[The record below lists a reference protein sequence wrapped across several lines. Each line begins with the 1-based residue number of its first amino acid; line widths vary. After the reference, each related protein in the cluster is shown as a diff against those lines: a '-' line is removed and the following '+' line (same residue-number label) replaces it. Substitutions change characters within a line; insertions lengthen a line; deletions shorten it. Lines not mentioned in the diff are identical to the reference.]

1 MIGIEGNKDPN
12 LDVELRNI
20 RHLVI
25 LEDREFGSSDKISLY
40 WNNKTGLFSEIVND
54 N

>member
-12 LDVELRNI
+12 LEKELRNI

-25 LEDREFGSSDKISLY
+25 LEDREFGSSEKISLY
-40 WNNKTGLFSEIVND
+40 WNHETGLFSEIAHD
-54 N
+54 